1 MTGLSFSTRRPALEK
16 FPLGL
21 VFLLVSAASFLF
33 FSSSCR
39 LYRLEKRLDP
49 VNAEFISKV
58 KYIITSK
65 ERKIFLEL
73 PDSEKEA
80 FKKNFWDIRDPDPDT
95 EENEFKVEYMERIDT
110 AAEIFAGEGMPG
122 WLTDRG
128 RIYVL
133 FGPPLERLTYPPGGF
148 AGNSGREIW
157 YYGSFPV
164 VFVDSANTGQYK
176 LVTYDL
182 TGLRS
187 INLMYMHEFSKAQL
201 QAFSA
206 PDKAKEA
213 FDFTWR
219 IHEDIIGENRIEG
232 VIKIDIP
239 YKVIWLLSEGDILK
253 TVLDVHLEL
262 KDVEGKIIWK
272 YEGAFAVAIRENELQ
287 EKTEKNYKM
296 EIPFILDRD
305 FSRLRLGKNLLYA
318 VVRNRTG
325 EAEAKKVMDFKVK
338 DENNPLRNQRG

>member
-1 MTGLSFSTRRPALEK
+1 MTCLSISTKREALEK
-16 FPLGL
+16 SYLGL
-21 VFLLVSAASFLF
+21 LFFLLSAALFLF
-33 FSSSCR
+33 SSSSCR
-39 LYRLEKRLDP
+39 LYRLERKLDP

-58 KYIITSK
+58 KYIISSK

-73 PDSEKEA
+73 PVSEKEA
-80 FKKNFWDIRDPDPDT
+80 FKKNFWHIRDPDPDT
-95 EENEFKVEYMERIDT
+95 EENEFKMEYMERIDT

-133 FGPPLERLTYPPGGF
+133 FGPPLERLTYPPGSY
-148 AGNSGREIW
+148 AGSSGQEVW
-157 YYGSFPV
+157 YYGNFPV
-164 VFVDSANTGQYK
+164 VFVDSANSGQYK

-187 INLMYMHEFSKAQL
+187 INLMYLHEFSKAQF

-219 IHEDIIGENRIEG
+219 IHQDVVEDNKIEG
-232 VIKIDIP
+232 IIEIEIP
-239 YKVIWLLSEGDILK
+239 YKIIWLLPDGDILK
-253 TVLDVHLEL
+253 TVLDVQLEL
-262 KDVEGKIIWK
+262 KDFEGKIIWR
-272 YEGAFAVAIRENELQ
+272 YEGAFEVAVQENEFQ
-287 EKTEKNYKM
+287 EEKEYNMK
-296 EIPFILDRD
+296 IPFIVERD
-305 FSRLRLGKNLLYA
+305 LSSLRLGENLLYA

-325 EAEAKKVMDFKVK
+325 EAEAKKVMEFNIRTKEV
-338 DENNPLRNQRG
+338 EEEVV